1 MKVHQIIVHI
11 TALIFIVLTY
21 ATLTKTKSL
30 LFFYDASKKI
40 EYLKTVSCG

>member
-21 ATLTKTKSL
+21 ATLTKNKIA
-30 LFFYDASKKI
+30 FVFYDASKR
-40 EYLKTVSCG
+40 

>member
-21 ATLTKTKSL
+21 AIDKNKIA
-30 LFFYDASKKI
+30 LFFFMTRLKDRI
-40 EYLKTVSCG
+40 PKTVSCG

>member
-30 LFFYDASKKI
+30 LFFMTRLKDRI
-40 EYLKTVSCG
+40 PKTVSCE